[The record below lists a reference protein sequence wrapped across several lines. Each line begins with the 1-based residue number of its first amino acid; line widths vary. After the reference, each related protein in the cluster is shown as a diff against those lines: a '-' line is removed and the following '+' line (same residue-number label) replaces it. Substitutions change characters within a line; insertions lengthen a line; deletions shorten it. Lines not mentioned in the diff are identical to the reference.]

1 MPPAKPAPPLRGIL
15 EEGAEDMKEAADA
28 DVLAAGMI
36 ADAPAVE
43 HYEIARYG
51 TPIAWANSSA

>member
-1 MPPAKPAPPLRGIL
+1 
-15 EEGAEDMKEAADA
+15 MKEAADA

-43 HYEIARYG
+43 HCEIARYG